1 MCQGKDAWSLLSFSL
16 WNSTLSE
23 KKNNYSFVTVK
34 YSRSFVRTTLTS
46 SVKMILLVAWFL
58 ITMHANAENILNTL
72 FALGAEAIKYSDF
85 IFEILFPCFLSVPP
99 LATEQVN
106 VLCFNL
112 SKLNDI
118 TWDLT
123 LFWGFKSTPQKN
135 CFPYCCSDTSSRH
148 EKWKY
153 ENEQVLEN
161 SVDGQCCR
169 TNCL

>member
-1 MCQGKDAWSLLSFSL
+1 MFWIIPSQGILNIKKLVSMCQGKDAWSLLSFSL

-46 SVKMILLVAWFL
+46 SVKMILLVAWFW

-99 LATEQVN
+99 LATEKVN

-112 SKLNDI
+112 SKLNDM

-123 LFWGFKSTPQKN
+123 LFWGFKSTPQKKML
-135 CFPYCCSDTSSRH
+135 SLLLQRH
-148 EKWKY
+148 V
-153 ENEQVLEN
+153 Q
-161 SVDGQCCR
+161 
-169 TNCL
+169 